1 MDCSPSVSSVHGI
14 SQARTLEQVAISFSR
29 ALPDRGIES
38 ASLVSPRLARR
49 VLSQLSQL
57 IVTGRGTPSRAR
69 EWVLV

>member
-1 MDCSPSVSSVHGI
+1 M
-14 SQARTLEQVAISFSR
+14 EQVAISFSR